1 MLRAP
6 RTHFCEMS
14 AITRAFVVANP
25 RFLHV
30 EKKCTSTTRR
40 LGLHKSRHKTSN
52 LITCK
57 DYDTQVKRSYPRKL
71 PDNRGA
77 RVLTNCNYHPA
88 RHTFVRPPC
97 HITFATNLH
106 YSRKDISSVLPNDNP
121 SLFARKTVMRAC
133 FTRTFCANFIR
144 RDNYYLVN
152 VVNGLN

>member
-14 AITRAFVVANP
+14 AITRAFVVANS
-25 RFLHV
+25 RLLHV
-30 EKKCTSTTRR
+30 EKKRTSTTRW

-57 DYDTQVKRSYPRKL
+57 DHDTQVKRSYYPRKL
-71 PDNRGA
+71 PDNRRA

-106 YSRKDISSVLPNDNP
+106 YSRKGNLVCTLPMRAIIIP
-121 SLFARKTVMRAC
+121 RFSLRKTHVMRAC
-133 FTRTFCANFIR
+133 FARILCVSIITM
-144 RDNYYLVN
+144 
-152 VVNGLN
+152 